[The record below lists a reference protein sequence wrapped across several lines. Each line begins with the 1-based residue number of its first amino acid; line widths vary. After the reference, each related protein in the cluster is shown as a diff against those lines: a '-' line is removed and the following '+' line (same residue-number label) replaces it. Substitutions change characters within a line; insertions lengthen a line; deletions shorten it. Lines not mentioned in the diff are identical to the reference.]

1 MGWIR
6 FLFYSLLILKPL
18 LAVQE
23 GDEIFPFDLN
33 KTPVGSPS
41 HDEQIDMQ
49 TQIPQSKK
57 GDVKQRTDRKEYMR
71 KRYHS
76 LTKEQ
81 KDVLLD
87 KKKKR
92 YKNMNLPKKMEY
104 LKVKRLYYQGL
115 PDSEKQR
122 RNERKRIYR
131 QEQKLQPVGEIERRK
146 IAKRLKERQRK
157 ASLPAEVLEQKRRI
171 KNEKARERRQKKD

>member
-1 MGWIR
+1 MSPILFFFY
-6 FLFYSLLILKPL
+6 FLFISKPL
-18 LAVQE
+18 LAVQG
-23 GDEIFPFDLN
+23 GDETFLFDLN

-41 HDEQIDMQ
+41 HDEQIDML
-49 TQIPQSKK
+49 TQIFPSEKEGK
-57 GDVKQRTDRKEYMR
+57 KQRTDRKEYMR
-71 KRYHS
+71 NRYHS

-104 LKVKRLYYQGL
+104 LKIKRLYYQGL
-115 PDSEKQR
+115 PESEKQR

-131 QEQKLQPVGEIERRK
+131 QEQKLQPVEEIERRK
-146 IAKRLKERQRK
+146 IAKR
-157 ASLPAEVLEQKRRI
+157 
-171 KNEKARERRQKKD
+171 